1 MKRGYTKRRWEF
13 SQISTT
19 LRSSKQTDVDNE
31 YLIYSEILRES
42 LLDEKFILNYIYIF
56 RKNVTVCAH

>member
-13 SQISTT
+13 SQIFTT

-31 YLIYSEILRES
+31 CLIYSEILRES
-42 LLDEKFILNYIYIF
+42 LPDEKFILNLYIYTHTHTHLE
-56 RKNVTVCAH
+56 RT